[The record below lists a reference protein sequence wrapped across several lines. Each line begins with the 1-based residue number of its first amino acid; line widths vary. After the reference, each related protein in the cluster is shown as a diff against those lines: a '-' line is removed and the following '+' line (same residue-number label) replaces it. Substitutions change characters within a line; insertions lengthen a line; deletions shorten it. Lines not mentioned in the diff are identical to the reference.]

1 MDLQLRGKRALVTGG
16 TKGIGRAIVEA
27 FAAEGADVAFC
38 ARTESDVEA
47 AAKTI
52 GETGVRVFARALD
65 VGDGPAFKAWVAEA
79 AETLGGLDAVVA
91 NVSALS
97 IGSEEENWA
106 AEFNVDLMH
115 SVRLVEA
122 AMPHL
127 EQSDAASIT
136 LISSVSG
143 HDIDFSGAYGVMKGA
158 LIHYGHSLAYNLAPK
173 GIRANVVSPG
183 NTYFEGGFWAYAEQN
198 LPDLFQTY
206 MGLNPTGRFGT
217 PEEVGAAVVFLASP
231 LASRITG
238 TNLRVDGALGKGVQ
252 F

>member
-47 AAKTI
+47 TAKAI
-52 GETGVRVFARALD
+52 GEQGVRVFARALD
-65 VGDGPAFKAWVAEA
+65 VGDGPALKAWVADA
-79 AETLGGLDAVVA
+79 AETLGGVDAVVA

-97 IGSEEENWA
+97 IGLAEENWA

-158 LIHYGHSLAYNLAPK
+158 LIHYAHSLAYNLAPK
-173 GIRANVVSPG
+173 GIRANAVSPG

-231 LASRITG
+231 VASRITG

-252 F
+252 Y